1 MLKCFIGHSEDPDS
15 VSAIAEVIGQ
25 LRANLG
31 EAMPQAGILFAAIDF
46 EHDLILQQVTAAFPQ
61 IELIGGTTDGEIS
74 SLLEFQQDSLTL
86 MVFCSDTI
94 TISAGIGQKVSE
106 DVAIAAKNAVE
117 QAIAAHEE
125 PVKLCIS
132 IPESLTV
139 GGDSILDAL
148 KIALG
153 ADIPIFG
160 GLTADQWQM
169 KQTYQFFKSE
179 VHSDAVPVLLFSGA
193 VKFSHGIASG
203 WQPIGKPGIVTKAI
217 ANIVYEIDHQPA
229 QAFYSRY
236 LGAMLPSL
244 EYPLALFDRDDGDRH
259 FMRAPIGLE
268 DPEIGSIHFLGYVP
282 THSIVQ
288 ITEATHDTI
297 IAASQQSFDQAIA
310 TYPGDS
316 PEAALFFSCA
326 GRRRILGSRTAEEYG
341 QIQRSLEKA
350 LPSCGFYTNGE
361 IAPLRDQG
369 ISCFHNETFITL
381 ILGEV

>member
-1 MLKCFIGHSEDPDS
+1 MQEITK
-15 VSAIAEVIGQ
+15 
-25 LRANLG
+25 
-31 EAMPQAGILFAAIDF
+31 
-46 EHDLILQQVTAAFPQ
+46 AFSN

-117 QAIAAHEE
+117 QAIAAHDE

-148 KIALG
+148 KITLG
-153 ADIPIFG
+153 DDIPIFG

-179 VHSDAVPVLLFSGA
+179 VHSDAVPVLLFSGSI
-193 VKFSHGIASG
+193 KFSHGIASG

-217 ANIVYEIDHQPA
+217 NNIVYEIDHQPA
-229 QAFYSRY
+229 RDFYSRY
-236 LGAMLPSL
+236 LGSLLPSS
-244 EYPLALFDRDDGDRH
+244 EYPLALFESNSDRY
-259 FMRAPIGLE
+259 FMRAPVGLE
-268 DPEIGSIHFLGYVP
+268 DPEIGSIHFLGCVP
-282 THSIVQ
+282 TNSIVQ
-288 ITEATHDTI
+288 ITEATHDAI
-297 IAASQQSFDQAIA
+297 IAASQKSFDQAIA
-310 TYPGDS
+310 DYSGTT

-326 GRRRILGSRTAEEYG
+326 SRRRILGSRTAEEYG
-341 QIQRSLEKA
+341 QIQRSLTNI

-361 IAPLRDQG
+361 IAPLQNRG
-369 ISCFHNETFITL
+369 ISYFHNETFITL
-381 ILGEV
+381 ILGEA